1 MIEIRGKEFDVT
13 FVNNRFLKYFKE
25 HQKLIEITDSK
36 QKEIIEKR
44 SELADEKIT
53 PKEFRTYYNDVG
65 KELTGVAEEI
75 ESLRDKMF
83 AIVFDKNN
91 LIYDPEWWLDETDP
105 SDKISFIYQAYF
117 ISIGDTSGKKK
128 AVVK

>member
-25 HQKLIEITDSK
+25 HQKLIELTEEK
-36 QKEIIEKR
+36 QKEIIGKR
-44 SELADEKIT
+44 SELAEGKIT
-53 PKEFRTYYNDVG
+53 PKDFKTYYSEVG

-83 AIVFDKNN
+83 TIVFDKNN
-91 LIYDPEWWLDETDP
+91 LVYDPEWWLDETDP

-117 ISIGDTSGKKK
+117 IAIGDTSGKKK
-128 AVVK
+128 AVVR